1 MQRPTAHV
9 KNIEAAKI
17 IEDVDTT
24 ATNPGTTVEEDAAH
38 KTTGIGTEAVAV
50 DPTLILHIT
59 VGHTECVL
67 ARVKIA

>member
-24 ATNPGTTVEEDAAH
+24 TIIPVTAVKENMLH
-38 KTTGIGTEAVAV
+38 KTTVIGVEAVAV
-50 DPTLILHIT
+50 KPILLDTQIM
-59 VGHTECVL
+59 CPSW
-67 ARVKIA
+67 